1 MKYKFEWN
9 DLRALITIVNV
20 IVVFAFGL
28 SVAWIALTIAA
39 LGLVND
45 FTTNKKINGFVIHS
59 LNVII
64 SIYFLI
70 TY

>member
-1 MKYKFEWN
+1 MTYKFEWN
-9 DLRALITIVNV
+9 DLRALITIINV
-20 IVVFAFGL
+20 IIVLGCGL
-28 SVAWIALTIAA
+28 SIAWIALTIAA

-59 LNVII
+59 LNAII
-64 SIYFLI
+64 SIYLLI

>member
-20 IVVFAFGL
+20 IVVLGCGL

-45 FTTNKKINGFVIHS
+45 FTTAKKINGFVMHF
-59 LNVII
+59 LNAII

>member
-9 DLRALITIVNV
+9 DLRALITIINV
-20 IVVFAFGL
+20 IVVLCCDL
-28 SVAWIALTIAA
+28 SIAWIALTIAA

-45 FTTNKKINGFVIHS
+45 FTTNKKINGFVMHS
-59 LNVII
+59 LNAII

>member
-9 DLRALITIVNV
+9 DLRALITIINV
-20 IVVFAFGL
+20 IVVLCCGL

-45 FTTNKKINGFVIHS
+45 FTTNKKINGFVMHS
-59 LNVII
+59 LNAII
-64 SIYFLI
+64 SICFLI